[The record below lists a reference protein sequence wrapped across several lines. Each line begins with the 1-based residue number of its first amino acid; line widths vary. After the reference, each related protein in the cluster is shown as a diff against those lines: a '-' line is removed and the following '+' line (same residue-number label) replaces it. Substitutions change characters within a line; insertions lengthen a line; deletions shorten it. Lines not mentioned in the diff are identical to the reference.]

1 MALAIY
7 LRFTHAISYRRL
19 SRLMADLFGL
29 AISEGALDAAF
40 RRAMPCFDAEVGAIL
55 DRVPMR
61 GVTAVCPLSV
71 PLEGQV
77 DQITISGK
85 PMTGSSLRP
94 AMVSRVM
101 YRAR

>member
-1 MALAIY
+1 MSAAI
-7 LRFTHAISYRRL
+7 AITRK
-19 SRLMADLFGL
+19 DH
-29 AISEGALDAAF
+29 
-40 RRAMPCFDAEVGAIL
+40 

-71 PLEGQV
+71 PLEGQA

-94 AMVSRVM
+94 AMGLSRSLLKLP
-101 YRAR
+101 

>member
-1 MALAIY
+1 MSAVIAIT
-7 LRFTHAISYRRL
+7 RKDH
-19 SRLMADLFGL
+19 
-29 AISEGALDAAF
+29 
-40 RRAMPCFDAEVGAIL
+40 

-71 PLEGQV
+71 PLEGQA